1 VQRSAFA
8 QNLRVTC
15 RFAVALLFVAPFAL
29 RSAAQD
35 APAPGKSL
43 DSSAANV
50 PMRDVTDELGRKI
63 QIPQTIHRVVSLAPS
78 VTETLYAL
86 GVQDRLVADSDYCD
100 YPPEAKQ
107 KPHVGGTI
115 SPSIET
121 IASLHPD
128 VVLVTKGI
136 NRLDT
141 VNSLA
146 SLGIPS
152 YAMDPHSV
160 AEILTST
167 QKLADLMGVAQAGDM
182 LATKLRRELAETHER
197 VAPFPPRRV
206 LYVVWPQPLIS
217 IGQDTF
223 MADALR
229 YSGAI
234 SIVNEPQ
241 SWPQIS
247 LEEVARQQP
256 EFLVFSGSHMAS
268 ASVNIDALAE
278 SPGWRLLS
286 AVREHRYA
294 NTSDAIERTSPRIVS
309 AIEDLARQ
317 FHPEAFGKPE
327 QAKDGAGVTDR
338 DGDKAPLTPT
348 QDAPL
353 PTEVKPAP
361 KPPRAQLDSIGIAEC
376 ACAR

>member
-1 VQRSAFA
+1 
-8 QNLRVTC
+8 
-15 RFAVALLFVAPFAL
+15 
-29 RSAAQD
+29 
-35 APAPGKSL
+35 
-43 DSSAANV
+43 
-50 PMRDVTDELGRKI
+50 MHDVTDEMGRKI
-63 QIPQTIHRVVSLAPS
+63 QIPQTIHRVISLAPS
-78 VTETLYAL
+78 ITETLYAL
-86 GVQDRLVADSDYCD
+86 GLQDRLVADSDYCD

-167 QKLADLMGVAQAGDM
+167 QKLADLMGVAQAGDA

-197 VAPFPPRRV
+197 VAPFPPRHV

-217 IGQDTF
+217 IGQNTF

-247 LEEVARQQP
+247 LEEVAKDQP

-268 ASVNIDALAE
+268 ASVNIDKLAE
-278 SPGWRLLS
+278 SPGWRILN
-286 AVREHRYA
+286 AVREKRYA

-309 AIEDLARQ
+309 AIADLARQ
-317 FHPEAFGKPE
+317 FHPEAFDTIEKLGPS
-327 QAKDGAGVTDR
+327 V
-338 DGDKAPLTPT
+338 PLIPT
-348 QDAPL
+348 GNAPL
-353 PTEVKPAP
+353 PNELKQAP
-361 KPPRAQLDSIGIAEC
+361 KPPRAQLDLDFDLKDRREL

>member
-1 VQRSAFA
+1 
-8 QNLRVTC
+8 
-15 RFAVALLFVAPFAL
+15 
-29 RSAAQD
+29 
-35 APAPGKSL
+35 
-43 DSSAANV
+43 
-50 PMRDVTDELGRKI
+50 
-63 QIPQTIHRVVSLAPS
+63 
-78 VTETLYAL
+78 
-86 GVQDRLVADSDYCD
+86 
-100 YPPEAKQ
+100 
-107 KPHVGGTI
+107 
-115 SPSIET
+115 
-121 IASLHPD
+121 
-128 VVLVTKGI
+128 VTKGI

-167 QKLADLMGVAQAGDM
+167 QRLADLLGATQVGDT
-182 LATKLRRELAETHER
+182 LATKLRQQLAETQKR

-247 LEEVARQQP
+247 LEEVAKQQP
-256 EFLVFSGSHMAS
+256 EFMVFSGSHMAS
-268 ASVNIDALAE
+268 ASVNIEALAE
-278 SPGWRLLS
+278 TPGWRLLN
-286 AVREHRYA
+286 AVRDRRYA

-309 AIEDLARQ
+309 AIAELARQ
-317 FHPEAFGKPE
+317 FHPEAFDNPGQSQNANPGGKTRT
-327 QAKDGAGVTDR
+327 TDEE
-338 DGDKAPLTPT
+338 GTVPLIPT
-348 QDAPL
+348 QDSP
-353 PTEVKPAP
+353 VDGQIKPRP
-361 KPPRAQLDSIGIAEC
+361 QAQLDSIRIAEC

>member
-1 VQRSAFA
+1 
-8 QNLRVTC
+8 
-15 RFAVALLFVAPFAL
+15 
-29 RSAAQD
+29 
-35 APAPGKSL
+35 
-43 DSSAANV
+43 
-50 PMRDVTDELGRKI
+50 MRNVTDEMGRKI
-63 QIPQTIHRVVSLAPS
+63 EIPQTIHRVVSLAPS
-78 VTETLYAL
+78 ITETLYAL

-115 SPSIET
+115 TPSIEM

-152 YAMDPHSV
+152 YATDPHSV

-167 QKLADLMGVAQAGDM
+167 QRLADLMGVAQAGDT
-182 LATKLRRELAETHER
+182 LATKLRHELAETHDR

-234 SIVNEPQ
+234 SIINEPQ

-268 ASVNIDALAE
+268 ASVNIESLSE
-278 SPGWRLLS
+278 SPGWRILS
-286 AVREHRYA
+286 AVRDRRYA

-309 AIEDLARQ
+309 AIADLARQ
-317 FHPEAFGKPE
+317 FHPEAFE
-327 QAKDGAGVTDR
+327 DA
-338 DGDKAPLTPT
+338 APVEKLGPAVPLMPAENT
-348 QDAPL
+348 PL
-353 PTEVKPAP
+353 PAEVKPAP
-361 KPPRAQLDSIGIAEC
+361 KPPRAQLDLDFDLNNRREL